1 MAGRPQKEVTQGALM
16 ISDDIVPLNGLIS
29 EGHPLFNSSFLL
41 LYLRTFQHGY
51 TILLCYA

>member
-29 EGHPLFNSSFLL
+29 EGHALFNSSFLL